1 MAEEHVSCQRCG
13 ATNPPQ
19 NRFCGQCGDF
29 LRSTPPQSVTRD
41 ETSRLLPA
49 FRSMPTTPAKAD
61 TARLLSKLGTLG
73 KPLAVGA
80 LALAAQAAVSWLV
93 RRSDQPVPGT
103 RPAPHT
109 TAAAGQAREPEVA
122 YYCEE
127 IMLIFVRG
135 KAHSSRLVGQR
146 SGVFSRQARGR

>member
-1 MAEEHVSCQRCG
+1 MAEEYVSCQRCG

-19 NRFCGQCGDF
+19 NRFCGHCGDF

-41 ETSRLLPA
+41 ETSWLLPA
-49 FRSMPTTPAKAD
+49 FRSIPTTPAKAE
-61 TARLLSKLGTLG
+61 TARLLSKLGAVG

-93 RRSDQPVPGT
+93 RRSDQPVPGS
-103 RPAPHT
+103 RPASHT
-109 TAAAGQAREPEVA
+109 IAAAGQDREPEVV
-122 YYCEE
+122 YYWEE
-127 IMLIFVRG
+127 IMLIFVRDE
-135 KAHSSRLVGQR
+135 AYFSRLIGQR